1 MSLGSGAMPTLRFV
15 LNGVQAVSVCPA
27 DRRLAQILRD
37 EHGLTSA
44 RMACGIG
51 RCGACMVLWNGRP
64 VNACLVMAW
73 QIDGAQIVTAE
84 GLDTIPQA
92 RIVKTA
98 LAEENAFQC
107 GYCAPGFLVTLTAL
121 LCERARVGEPDIRRA
136 LEGNICRCT
145 GYHSIIR
152 GALRAAEMLAEQ
164 PAMTFQC
171 RRNCNAN

>member
-107 GYCAPGFLVTLTAL
+107 GYCTSGMIVSATAL
-121 LCERARVGEPDIRRA
+121 LHQHADPSQDQIIQA
-136 LEGNICRCT
+136 MEGNICRCGT
-145 GYHSIIR
+145 YPRILEAIKRASR
-152 GALRAAEMLAEQ
+152 MQTAGASR
-164 PAMTFQC
+164 
-171 RRNCNAN
+171 